1 MSSTPESNRCP
12 QEPRSPINP
21 EYSEGP
27 LPRRRELR
35 RKVDIRADGLA
46 VIRTETVETD
56 TESEL

>member
-1 MSSTPESNRCP
+1 MSNTPESSRCP

-21 EYSEGP
+21 EYCDG
-27 LPRRRELR
+27 LRPRRRELR

-46 VIRTETVETD
+46 VIRTESVETD

>member
-1 MSSTPESNRCP
+1 MSNIPESNRCP

-21 EYSEGP
+21 EYCDG
-27 LPRRRELR
+27 LRRRRRELR

-56 TESEL
+56 TEAEL